1 MIELLMKYCCSFL
14 LLLLFGISGGFAQD
28 KVECWGRYEISLPA
42 KVKGNPFDIELTATF
57 SGPDT
62 TLTVR
67 GFYDGN
73 DTFKIRFMPVN
84 QGVWSYVTQSEIP
97 VLNEVKGRIECIAP
111 GKGNHGPVKVDGT
124 YNFKYAD
131 GTRYYPVGT
140 TSYDWMHV
148 AGNQPDQTVKSLE
161 LSKFNKIRMLF
172 FVQNFDPD
180 YPEPSMFPF
189 EIKKIVK
196 DEKGKPV
203 YEWDFTRFNP
213 AYFAHVEACVDKL
226 VGIGVE
232 ADLILFHPYDGGRWG
247 FDRMPL
253 EAGVRYLKY
262 LTARMSSFR
271 NIWWSLANEYDFLR
285 ELKPEYWDTFTH
297 TVVENDPYSH
307 LCSIHTYTAKYYKY
321 WEPEY
326 THASI
331 QDQAPVEGFGR
342 AATVKNIYKKPIIF
356 DEVCYEGNMD
366 NRWGSLSGQEYL
378 YRLWQ
383 GLIVGTYVT
392 HGECYMDDPKDY
404 SRDFLAVG
412 GTFQGESW
420 KRIGFTR
427 QILDALPN
435 PLHLC
440 DSSWDPYTSTA
451 GENYYM
457 IYLGKEIK
465 PEWAFDLPVKN
476 AFYPRLKEG
485 VRFKVEVIDTWNM
498 TIAEWPVVFETTAP
512 VKDRVYD
519 KNQGRVRLPAS
530 PYLLLRITEVE

>member
-1 MIELLMKYCCSFL
+1 MLLFL
-14 LLLLFGISGGFAQD
+14 LLLLLGISGGFAQD

-73 DTFKIRFMPVN
+73 DTFKIRFMPVS

-97 VLNEVKGRIECIAP
+97 VLNKVKGRIECIAP

-271 NIWWSLANEYDFLR
+271 NIWWSLANEYDF
-285 ELKPEYWDTFTH
+285 
-297 TVVENDPYSH
+297 
-307 LCSIHTYTAKYYKY
+307 
-321 WEPEY
+321 
-326 THASI
+326 
-331 QDQAPVEGFGR
+331 
-342 AATVKNIYKKPIIF
+342 
-356 DEVCYEGNMD
+356 
-366 NRWGSLSGQEYL
+366 
-378 YRLWQ
+378 
-383 GLIVGTYVT
+383 
-392 HGECYMDDPKDY
+392 
-404 SRDFLAVG
+404 
-412 GTFQGESW
+412 
-420 KRIGFTR
+420 
-427 QILDALPN
+427 
-435 PLHLC
+435 
-440 DSSWDPYTSTA
+440 
-451 GENYYM
+451 
-457 IYLGKEIK
+457 
-465 PEWAFDLPVKN
+465 
-476 AFYPRLKEG
+476 
-485 VRFKVEVIDTWNM
+485 
-498 TIAEWPVVFETTAP
+498 
-512 VKDRVYD
+512 
-519 KNQGRVRLPAS
+519 
-530 PYLLLRITEVE
+530 